1 MSSKSKSNSKNKNLT
16 YSKIINDIDI
26 KKMIE
31 TEICPYYNKI
41 LYGVYIFII
50 IFQSLIVISLVNI
63 EKNACE
69 CANIPEKKFIKEWF
83 IFNIIFNAIILILF
97 IVSDMACFF
106 YITKE
111 TIPYIIVSLFSVI
124 SFIMSIRL
132 IYYLNILRKNCK
144 CGYGKLEKFLFWYL
158 VIGFSLL
165 FVIILSIIL
174 FFIYSYV
181 KVIMNTN

>member
-1 MSSKSKSNSKNKNLT
+1 MSSKSK
-16 YSKIINDIDI
+16 SKIINDIDI

-69 CANIPEKKFIKEWF
+69 CANIPEKKFIK
-83 IFNIIFNAIILILF
+83 
-97 IVSDMACFF
+97 
-106 YITKE
+106 
-111 TIPYIIVSLFSVI
+111 PYIIVSLFSVI

-165 FVIILSIIL
+165 FVIILSVVLI
-174 FFIYSYV
+174 FVYSYV
-181 KVIMNTN
+181 KLLMKSN